1 MNTNKKKKQ
10 EHLIVRIVKF
20 FTGNFISSV
29 KVTAFL
35 ILGMLFAWVVDR
47 RGIILSYLLRKEVL
61 DTLIVVISLIS
72 LILNNILKT
81 ANIEDRYNDI
91 LASFL
96 KKFSVVLFI
105 VGVTV
110 IASSLISGIQLNFN
124 PYSFVACLI
133 AICIFIYIEG
143 WLLETK
149 APSNTQGINMAK
161 NKKNSKKLEKI
172 NIKINKLYINIKSSE
187 GRINELKRSIVIAE
201 RKIKKIKK
209 IIILKLNAICELVS
223 LVLKFLLFSIVKIIS
238 KIKLHLVGLK
248 YKSQLN
254 KKHKLMQKLIFNRC
268 VITDKSYIAY
278 AFWWLVILI
287 YYLVVWVKWS

>member
-91 LASFL
+91 LASF
-96 KKFSVVLFI
+96 
-105 VGVTV
+105 
-110 IASSLISGIQLNFN
+110 
-124 PYSFVACLI
+124 
-133 AICIFIYIEG
+133 
-143 WLLETK
+143 
-149 APSNTQGINMAK
+149 
-161 NKKNSKKLEKI
+161 
-172 NIKINKLYINIKSSE
+172 
-187 GRINELKRSIVIAE
+187 
-201 RKIKKIKK
+201 
-209 IIILKLNAICELVS
+209 
-223 LVLKFLLFSIVKIIS
+223 
-238 KIKLHLVGLK
+238 
-248 YKSQLN
+248 
-254 KKHKLMQKLIFNRC
+254 
-268 VITDKSYIAY
+268 
-278 AFWWLVILI
+278 
-287 YYLVVWVKWS
+287 